1 MKICNKCGSK
11 NKNDAIYCKDC
22 GGRLDEIMQQ
32 PQSHQKS
39 STKVIALIVG
49 IVAVILVALL
59 SKDTIMYKYY
69 VSKGN
74 QQVQSWK
81 AVEYYTEALKLNY
94 DYEILSKIENEVLD
108 SGSYSTSLLKSLEN
122 VLRGHDFDNLSI
134 DVYVKEAEKAFEA
147 DDYKSCEN
155 YLKKAQSYG
164 YRVRNFVYYDELI
177 EAISQNN
184 SDYEDNDNYSGE
196 YDDDYIIADSDVRYL
211 SRNELSK
218 YTKEQLGYIRNEIFA
233 RHGYIFKKKQYS
245 DYFGN
250 KSWYVP
256 DPNCTGTEADLN
268 SIEKANVELIQD
280 MEGK

>member
-1 MKICNKCGSK
+1 MECDFMKICSKCGSK

-22 GGRLDEIMQQ
+22 GTRLDEIMQE
-32 PQSHQKS
+32 PQNYQKS
-39 STKVIALIVG
+39 NTKVIALIAGMV
-49 IVAVILVALL
+49 VLVILGALL
-59 SKDTIMYKYY
+59 SKDTVMYKYY
-69 VSKGN
+69 VYKGN

-94 DYEILSKIENEVLD
+94 DYELLGKIEDEVLD

-164 YRVRNFVYYDELI
+164 YYVRNFVYYDDLI
-177 EAISQNN
+177 KAISDSQND
-184 SDYEDNDNYSGE
+184 SDYEDNDNYSEG
-196 YDDDYIIADSDVRYL
+196 YDDNYIIADSDVRYL

-218 YTKEQLGYIRNEIFA
+218 YTKEQLG
-233 RHGYIFKKKQYS
+233 
-245 DYFGN
+245 
-250 KSWYVP
+250 
-256 DPNCTGTEADLN
+256 
-268 SIEKANVELIQD
+268 
-280 MEGK
+280 